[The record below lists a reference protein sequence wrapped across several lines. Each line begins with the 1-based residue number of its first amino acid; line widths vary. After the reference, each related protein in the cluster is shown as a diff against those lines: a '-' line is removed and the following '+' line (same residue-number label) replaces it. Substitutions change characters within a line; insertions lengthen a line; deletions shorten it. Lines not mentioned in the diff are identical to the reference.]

1 MGVAAP
7 IIGNEIN
14 FVNIDFS
21 FSVKEIEK
29 SFFPGGL
36 RLFNDVQLQGY
47 ALNSYPNDKLKSV
60 GVSKGFPKGPKILII
75 PGTGLGLSILNNEK
89 SLATE
94 AGHLNIPNASDEI
107 QSLLENFKKENKRTA
122 TFEDLLSGKG
132 ISYIYGFLSQ
142 ESNHNHSN
150 EDILNNVRN
159 DVFCDE
165 TKKILINIFA
175 IFAKYT
181 ALITGSTGGVYL
193 AGSLSES
200 LLKDDHFSEFR
211 NIFEES
217 KKMNKYLSNIPVFL
231 IKDNDLGFMGALEV
245 YKNEII

>member
-60 GVSKGFPKGPKILII
+60 GVSKSYSKGPKILII
-75 PGTGLGLSILNNEK
+75 PGTGLGLSILNNGK

-94 AGHLNIPNASDEI
+94 AGHLNIPNMGHEI
-107 QSLLENFKKENKRTA
+107 QNLLENFKKENKRTA
-122 TFEDLLSGKG
+122 TFEDLLSGEG

-165 TKKILINIFA
+165 TKQILINIFA

-181 ALITGSTGGVYL
+181 SLITGSTGGVYL

-217 KKMNKYLSNIPVFL
+217 KKMNEYLSNIPVFL
-231 IKDNDLGFMGALEV
+231 IKDNNLGFMGALEV

>member
-1 MGVAAP
+1 LGVAAP
-7 IIGNEIN
+7 IIGDKIN

-21 FSVKEIEK
+21 FSIKEIEK
-29 SFFPGGL
+29 SFFSGGL

-47 ALNSYPNDKLKSV
+47 ALNNYPNDKLKSV
-60 GVSKGFPKGPKILII
+60 GGNKNFPQGPKILII
-75 PGTGLGLSILNNEK
+75 PGTGLGLSILNNGK

-94 AGHLNIPNASDEI
+94 AGHLNIPNMSHEI
-107 QSLLENFKKENKRTA
+107 QNLLENFKNENKRAA

-142 ESNHNHSN
+142 DNNHNYSN
-150 EDILNNVRN
+150 EDILNNVRDN
-159 DVFCDE
+159 AFCGE

-200 LLKDDHFSEFR
+200 LLKDNNFSEFR

-217 KKMNKYLSNIPVFL
+217 KKMDKYLSNIPIFL
-231 IKDNDLGFMGALEV
+231 IKENDLGFMGALEV
-245 YKNEII
+245 CKNEFI

>member
-1 MGVAAP
+1 LGVAAP

-14 FVNIDFS
+14 FVNINFS
-21 FSVKEIEK
+21 FDIKKIKK

-47 ALNSYPNDKLKSV
+47 AINSYPTDKLKSI
-60 GVSKGFPKGPKILII
+60 GSNKNFPKGPKILII
-75 PGTGLGLSILNNEK
+75 PGTGLGLSILNNGE
-89 SLATE
+89 SIATE
-94 AGHLNIPNASDEI
+94 AGHLNIPNMSHGI
-107 QSLLENFKKENKRTA
+107 QKLLEDFKRENKRIA

-132 ISYIYGFLSQ
+132 VSYIYGFLSK
-142 ESNHNHSN
+142 ESDHNFSN
-150 EDILNNVRN
+150 EDILNNALY
-159 DVFCDE
+159 DPFCDE
-165 TKKILINIFA
+165 TKKILIEIFA
-175 IFAKYT
+175 IFTRYT

-200 LLKDDHFSEFR
+200 LLKDNDFLEFR

-217 KKMNKYLSNIPVFL
+217 KKMDRYLSNIPVFL
-231 IKDNDLGFMGALEV
+231 INENDLGFMGALEV

>member
-36 RLFNDVQLQGY
+36 RLFNDVQLQSY

-60 GVSKGFPKGPKILII
+60 GVRKSFPKGPKILIN
-75 PGTGLGLSILNNEK
+75 PGTGLGLSILNNGK

-94 AGHLNIPNASDEI
+94 AGHLNIPNTSDEI
-107 QSLLENFKKENKRTA
+107 QNLLENFKKENKRTA

-142 ESNHNHSN
+142 DYDHNYSN
-150 EDILNNVRN
+150 EDILNNVT
-159 DVFCDE
+159 DDAFCDE
-165 TKKILINIFA
+165 TKILLIKILS

-181 ALITGSTGGVYL
+181 ALITGSSGGVYL
-193 AGSLSES
+193 AGSLSKS
-200 LLKDDHFSEFR
+200 LLKDNDFSEFR

-217 KKMNKYLSNIPVFL
+217 KKMDKYLSNIPVFL
-231 IKDNDLGFMGALEV
+231 INEKDLGYMGALEV
-245 YKNEII
+245 CKNEII